1 VGILKELVGVA
12 KNLISRLVAVEELG
26 TTVANTSKASEE
38 AALDR
43 SSVCIGLFARSFSA

>member
-1 VGILKELVGVA
+1 MGILEELVGVA

-26 TTVANTSKASEE
+26 SAGASASKASEE